1 MSCLWEISK
10 LSRWSTKYLHV
21 SMGVQM
27 NRTEQKQIRKINF
40 IIRFI
45 NKVYNHLC
53 HTCSFLISFCN
64 RHHALKY
71 NKYFAED
78 VNIGT
83 IPLFLNRQ
91 KLLQQSVQK
100 NNTVC
105 YQQTEDNV
113 QFGFFKYSKAR
124 TASASIHM
132 AKWLWLKGVYT
143 EHLLLTFWESLLW
156 KSKSLPCL
164 HNVVQLHPAIE
175 GDKIPAVEIWECFCV
190 TDTRHFQ
197 QQLTYLPLGLRVLLS
212 PQLPS
217 LHVAD

>member
-1 MSCLWEISK
+1 
-10 LSRWSTKYLHV
+10 
-21 SMGVQM
+21 M

-132 AKWLWLKGVYT
+132 AK
-143 EHLLLTFWESLLW
+143 
-156 KSKSLPCL
+156 
-164 HNVVQLHPAIE
+164 
-175 GDKIPAVEIWECFCV
+175 
-190 TDTRHFQ
+190 
-197 QQLTYLPLGLRVLLS
+197 
-212 PQLPS
+212 
-217 LHVAD
+217 